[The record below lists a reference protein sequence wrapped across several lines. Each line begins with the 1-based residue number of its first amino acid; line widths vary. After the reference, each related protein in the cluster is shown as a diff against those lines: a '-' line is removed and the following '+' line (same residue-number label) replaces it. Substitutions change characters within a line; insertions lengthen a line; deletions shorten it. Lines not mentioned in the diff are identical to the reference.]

1 MVGCMRHR
9 AVFFDLGG
17 TLFSYASINS
27 HFDGVLESL
36 ARGRGVTAPAEDLR
50 RAYRVAMMRTMGEWA
65 SRPYYLH
72 RDLFTEAHLQ
82 FLRSFDVEASAEDPD
97 LRFSEGRVLGE
108 PEITPRDDAAATL
121 AALRERGLHVQIVS
135 NIDNDQ
141 LDAVWPRLELDAL
154 VHAIT
159 TSEDARSCKP
169 HPGIFQVA
177 LEKAGNPPPESVV
190 FVGDSLWHDVAG
202 ANALGM
208 TSVLLGAA
216 PPDAKGNLVP
226 THVIENLSELLD
238 LVEA

>member
-1 MVGCMRHR
+1 MRHR

-17 TLFSYASINS
+17 TLFSYASINA
-27 HFDGVLESL
+27 HFDGVLETL
-36 ARGRGVTAPAEDLR
+36 ARGRGVTAPSEDLR
-50 RAYRVAMMRTMGEWA
+50 RAYRIAMVRTMGEWA

-82 FLRSFDVEASAEDPD
+82 FLRSFDVDANADDPD

-108 PEITPRDDAAATL
+108 PEIAPRDDAATTL

-141 LDAVWPRLELDAL
+141 LDAVWPRLDLDAH

-159 TSEDARSCKP
+159 TSENAQSCKP
-169 HPGIFQVA
+169 HAGIFHVA

-208 TSVLLGAA
+208 TSVLIGAA
-216 PPDAKGNLVP
+216 PPAAAGNPVP
-226 THVIENLSELLD
+226 THVIENLAELLD